1 VCPLYLKGYT
11 SLGKIDNT
19 EKNPALRQ
27 ADGERE
33 SVCGWVKETV
43 GTRHVYRD
51 RDRDGD
57 AMECQAAT
65 TVRSTHMYVPKR
77 AITID

>member
-33 SVCGWVKETV
+33 RVWG
-43 GTRHVYRD
+43 
-51 RDRDGD
+51 GD
-57 AMECQAAT
+57 ERERKDVRGRGREIERAT
-65 TVRSTHMYVPKR
+65 EKV
-77 AITID
+77 